1 MERNRKVTATE
12 VAGAL
17 ADPLRFQILGQLLDG
32 PVNVAELV
40 AAAGASQPN
49 VSNHLAVLRRRGLV
63 TSERRGRQVVYRLAG
78 PSVAQVVEA
87 LSSLAAPRSKP
98 PVPAPIAVART
109 CYDHLA
115 GRLGVVVLRGLHRT
129 RAVGRPRADGAID
142 LGPDAE
148 RVFDRLGVDLAEAAA
163 GRRRFAF
170 ACLDWTEK
178 QAHLGGAL
186 GAAVCD
192 AAIGRGWVVPQRG
205 TRAVLPTSKGRA
217 GFRRVLGVML

>member
-12 VAGAL
+12 VAAAL

-63 TSERRGRQVVYRLAG
+63 TTERRGRQVVYRLAE

-98 PVPAPIAVART
+98 AVPADWAPFTEMDLNEASSRLRR
-109 CYDHLA
+109 LA
-115 GRLGVVVLRGLHRT
+115 GIYASRLRSV
-129 RAVGRPRADGAID
+129 
-142 LGPDAE
+142 GPDAWDTE
-148 RVFDRLGVDLAEAAA
+148 AEGDWSLRRHAEHCALSLTWYAAQPS
-163 GRRRFAF
+163 G
-170 ACLDWTEK
+170 
-178 QAHLGGAL
+178 
-186 GAAVCD
+186 
-192 AAIGRGWVVPQRG
+192 
-205 TRAVLPTSKGRA
+205 RAVP
-217 GFRRVLGVML
+217 MPD